1 MLVEVRRKRNLNFF
15 ADLKLIQNQPVFIIV
30 YLSEFDRVLC
40 ACQMFPSFQIQN
52 QILPMNMKTRSFLY
66 VIQNS
71 IVPTPKNGGKYEIDQ
86 QRIGILF
93 NYIFKLSEKGGSYI
107 LFNQILGG
115 NFQKIHMLYHIC
127 SKN

>member
-1 MLVEVRRKRNLNFF
+1 
-15 ADLKLIQNQPVFIIV
+15 
-30 YLSEFDRVLC
+30 
-40 ACQMFPSFQIQN
+40 
-52 QILPMNMKTRSFLY
+52 MNMKTRSFLY

-107 LFNQILGG
+107 SFNQILGG